1 MIDEKEMT
9 LQEVLQ
15 VYKDT
20 LKTVGSTL
28 EVLLKE
34 VKELK
39 ADNEELKKRV
49 AKLKT
54 WKRKEKELEKD

>member
-1 MIDEKEMT
+1 MKKRRKNMIDEKEMT

-39 ADNEELKKRV
+39 ADNEELKKRI
-49 AKLKT
+49 AKLET
-54 WKRKEKELEKD
+54 

>member
-54 WKRKEKELEKD
+54 

>member
-1 MIDEKEMT
+1 MKKRRKNMIDEKEMT

-54 WKRKEKELEKD
+54 